1 MAFLTNNGYNFS
13 VSFEIGRYKRQSS
26 VYDSI
31 AQATGGDVE
40 RFSSSADL
48 ADKVQEDLM
57 VILFS
62 FFLLLKIISI
72 DYVIIMKFR
81 MKLKFQVHY
90 LNEFY
95 LLLG

>member
-13 VSFEIGRYKRQSS
+13 VLFETGRYKRQSS

-40 RFSSSADL
+40 RFSSSQDL

-62 FFLLLKIISI
+62 FFSPFENNKYRLC
-72 DYVIIMKFR
+72 Y
-81 MKLKFQVHY
+81 Y
-90 LNEFY
+90 NEV
-95 LLLG
+95 